1 MRRASWILLGLALG
15 CAPPRPAVPEVRVPS
30 APPWRLGDALLA
42 DGRCTEAI
50 SEYSRSLLEPLEA
63 NDEARIRLFRALA
76 RLDCG
81 PSPSTQLAF
90 EELRKLER
98 EDAASV
104 WSRLARLFVDELLRQ
119 EALRKDISRLEVAK
133 VELSTR
139 VTELQTELEE
149 TGATKDSLQGQLSVA
164 RDDRRKVQAAL
175 EEAITAKQALQQRVD
190 ELTEELA
197 GLKKIDM
204 ERDL

>member
-1 MRRASWILLGLALG
+1 MRRVSWIVLGFALG
-15 CAPPRPAVPEVRVPS
+15 CAPPRPAVPEVRVPN

-50 SEYSRSLLEPLEA
+50 SEYSGSLLEPLDA

-90 EELRKLER
+90 EELRQLER
-98 EDAASV
+98 EHAASV

-119 EALRKDISRLEVAK
+119 EALRKDISRLEVGKA
-133 VELSTR
+133 ELSAQ
-139 VTELQTELEE
+139 VMALQTELEE
-149 TGATKDSLQGQLSVA
+149 TGATKDSIQGQLSVA
-164 RDDRRKVQAAL
+164 RDERRKVQAAL
-175 EEAITAKQALQQRVD
+175 DEAVIAKQALQLRVD
-190 ELTEELA
+190 ELNEELA